1 MCKILAFAMIK
12 QTLMRCQRSARTS
25 QDSWCAGAAR
35 DFPRPFVDDY
45 LRMVRACA
53 EHERS
58 EIILRSTRMGFLTG
72 GWQKACY
79 GKACLCSHVT
89 DPMDDNK
96 ALSHSLYLCSCKN
109 EGGLAKPLLC

>member
-1 MCKILAFAMIK
+1 M
-12 QTLMRCQRSARTS
+12 S
-25 QDSWCAGAAR
+25 QHSCRAGAAR

-72 GWQKACY
+72 GWRKPCYGMRAEAGY

-89 DPMDDNK
+89 DPMDDNE
-96 ALSHSLYLCSCKN
+96 ALSHSLHLCSCKT